1 VADNGMRET
10 GGKLT
15 IIISADD
22 KEKSHKRARIPGN
35 GFRTVGRIVGTNK
48 LHFHGGQKGLSIAVE
63 LLSRQGKRRW
73 RKAFFGELARSMR
86 RSGPLDHVESLRRS
100 QNLHHIVLSLQN
112 PPPRK
117 YTVPCMVFS
126 VNRF

>member
-1 VADNGMRET
+1 MEHRHVADNGMRQT

-15 IIISADD
+15 FLIPADD
-22 KEKSHKRARIPGN
+22 KEKGHKRARIPGK

-73 RKAFFGELARSMR
+73 RKAFFGELAPSMR
-86 RSGPLDHVESLRRS
+86 DLVPSTMWNRCVD
-100 QNLHHIVLSLQN
+100 
-112 PPPRK
+112 PRI
-117 YTVPCMVFS
+117 S
-126 VNRF
+126 NI